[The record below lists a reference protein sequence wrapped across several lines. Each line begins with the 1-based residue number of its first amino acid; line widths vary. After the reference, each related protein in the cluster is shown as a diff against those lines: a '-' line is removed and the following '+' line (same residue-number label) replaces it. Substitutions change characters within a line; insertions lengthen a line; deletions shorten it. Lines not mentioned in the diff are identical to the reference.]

1 MSSVAEIEAAIDR
14 LSPTEVNQL
23 AAWLEQRR
31 QELLCSSARMVAN
44 GTAPKT
50 RNGVPLLPSRG
61 EVITPEQVRRLMEQ
75 EGV

>member
-31 QELLCSSARMVAN
+31 QELPRSSPKTVAH
-44 GTAPKT
+44 GTAPKS
-50 RNGVPLLPSRG
+50 RGGVPLLPSRG
-61 EVITPEQVRRLMEQ
+61 EVVTPEKVRRLMEQ